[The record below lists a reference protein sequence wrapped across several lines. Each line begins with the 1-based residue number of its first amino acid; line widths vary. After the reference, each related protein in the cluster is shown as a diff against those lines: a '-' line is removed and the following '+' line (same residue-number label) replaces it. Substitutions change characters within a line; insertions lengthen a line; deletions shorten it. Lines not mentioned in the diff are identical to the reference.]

1 MELTELRSVNEVD
14 AHRAVR
20 AFLSRRVPASL
31 AAGSVLP
38 VLSDDL
44 HGQLSQLA
52 RELERYTG
60 APPAAAGALTAAGA
74 PTAAAAAAATAAGVQ
89 TGAAAE
95 DAVGDRRKRKRERA
109 ISAISS
115 VAAAEDAG
123 GDGGSGGGGDSRR
136 HGDAP
141 KGAKK
146 R

>member
-1 MELTELRSVNEVD
+1 MELTELRSVKEVD
-14 AHRAVR
+14 VHRAVR

-31 AAGSVLP
+31 AAGSALP

-60 APPAAAGALTAAGA
+60 VAAGALTAAGA

-109 ISAISS
+109 VSATSS
-115 VAAAEDAG
+115 IAAAEGAG
-123 GDGGSGGGGDSRR
+123 GNGGSGGGGDSRR